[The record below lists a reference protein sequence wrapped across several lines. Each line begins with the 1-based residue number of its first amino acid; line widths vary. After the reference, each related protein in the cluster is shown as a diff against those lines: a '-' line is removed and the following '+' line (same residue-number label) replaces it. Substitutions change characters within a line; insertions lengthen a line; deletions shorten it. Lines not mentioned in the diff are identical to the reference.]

1 MSSTDNTVT
10 PEQEK
15 TPGREE
21 TKAAPGQAA
30 PGENCGCN
38 DAQTPRMPEVTFT
51 TFVLSIASS
60 GLVQLGEVPDPQ
72 TGETQENLLMAKH
85 TIDVLTM
92 LRDKTRGGLDED
104 EHKLI
109 EALLYEL
116 RMKYVLKAK

>member
-1 MSSTDNTVT
+1 MSETGKNTESA
-10 PEQEK
+10 P
-15 TPGREE
+15 
-21 TKAAPGQAA
+21 KAG
-30 PGENCGCN
+30 CGCGSGS
-38 DAQTPRMPEVTFT
+38 PMPKVTFT
-51 TFVLSIASS
+51 TFVLSLASS

-92 LRDKTRGGLDED
+92 LRDKTKGGLDED
-104 EHKLI
+104 EHTLM